1 MFQLWDTYGFPLE
14 LSQELL
20 AEDGYTVTDPES
32 FEALMQEQ
40 RQRSRAAT
48 RFEGDSERIQTYAEL
63 GLAPT
68 EFVGYET
75 TRAFASVVSI
85 LLDGNT
91 IVRELTPQLAEGHRV
106 EITLDHTPFYAEG
119 GGQVGDRGEVRWPGG
134 RFIVD
139 DTQHVGEGGVIAHL
153 GRLESGTLSVGD
165 PVEAVVDEDLRADT
179 MRNHT
184 GTHILHA
191 ALRKVLGSHVRQA
204 GSLVT
209 PDRLRFDFTHLEAL
223 TPDQLREVEAL
234 ANRVV
239 RENLTV
245 HVEHKSYEEA
255 LADGA
260 LAFFGDKYAD
270 VVRVVGVCDV
280 ELRDCFSHELCGGT
294 HVHASGEVG
303 SIIITGETSIGAGL
317 RRIEAVTGRAAAERT
332 RNHEEIL
339 SRIGASLLA
348 PPSEIEG
355 RIAALREEN
364 DRLRKQ
370 LQAMER
376 RLARGEAEEVAE
388 SAVQIGGVSV
398 VVSNVPD
405 APSADALRDMGDGLR
420 KKLGDSIVLLGSVID
435 GKPLFLAMATPD
447 VSKRVSAGDVVRAAA
462 KEAGG
467 GGGGRPEMAQGGG
480 ADPGKLD
487 AGLAAGRKLIEEKL
501 GG

>member
-1 MFQLWDTYGFPLE
+1 LKRSCRSSG
-14 LSQELL
+14 S
-20 AEDGYTVTDPES
+20 APE
-32 FEALMQEQ
+32 
-40 RQRSRAAT
+40 
-48 RFEGDSERIQTYAEL
+48 TYADL
-63 GLAPT
+63 GLDHT

-85 LLDGNT
+85 VLDGDT
-91 IVRELTPQLAEGHRV
+91 IVRELTPQLAAGHRV
-106 EITLDHTPFYAEG
+106 EVTLDRTPFYAEG
-119 GGQVGDRGEVRWPGG
+119 GGQVGDRGEIRWPAERRGAEPTPSG
-134 RFIVD
+134 VGEAQYHRFVVE
-139 DTQHVGEGGVIAHL
+139 DTQHVGEGGVIVHV
-153 GRLESGTLSVGD
+153 GRLESGTLTVGD
-165 PVEAVVDEDLRADT
+165 PVEAAVDEDLRGDT

-191 ALRKVLGSHVRQA
+191 ALRKVLGPHVRQA

-223 TPDQLREVEAL
+223 TPQQIRDVEAL

-245 HVEHKSYEEA
+245 HIEHKSYEEA

-270 VVRVVGVCDV
+270 VVRVVGVCDI
-280 ELRDCFSHELCGGT
+280 ELHDCFSHELCGGT
-294 HVHASGEVG
+294 HVHSSGEVG

-332 RNHEEIL
+332 RADEEVL
-339 SRIGASLLA
+339 SRVGASLMA
-348 PPSEIEG
+348 PTSEIEG
-355 RIAALREEN
+355 RIAALRDEN

-376 RLARGEAEEVAE
+376 RLARGEAEEVAA
-388 SAVQIGGVSV
+388 SATKIGGVSV

-405 APSADALRDMGDGLR
+405 APSPDALRDMGDGLR
-420 KKLGDSIVLLGSVID
+420 QKLGDSVVLLGSVID

-447 VSKRVSAGDVVRAAA
+447 ASKRVPAGDIVRAAA

-467 GGGGRPEMAQGGG
+467 GGGGRPELAQGGG
-480 ADPGKLD
+480 TDPSKLD
-487 AGLAAGRKLIEEKL
+487 AGLAAGRRVIEEKL